1 VQIAEQEILV
11 VAARR
16 LLFIVVE
23 LRRMLSLHHS
33 CMMLRT
39 CSSQ

>member
-16 LLFIVVE
+16 LFIVVE